1 MTTYK
6 DHEELRHYSDGD
18 SIAVI
23 ACEGPGCRFPGCS
36 AAAELVLAAVRAKFA
51 AYLGDGATGP
61 VLYPGSHESLH
72 TPGAFVVSWE
82 EGPFQWTYD
91 PQGYTGIPDDVFIE
105 PVNHWCLGVY
115 PDIGPGN
122 AEPAA
127 AWDEPAD
134 DCPLPVKEPWKP
146 LDRETAIGKLA
157 EVHPELDRAG
167 IEARYARYLSGFPAS
182 EPHTITRT
190 GTYLT
195 EDGVQSGTV
204 VTRRPTEAEL
214 QAAFLAAKGRG
225 KILDDDVLAAI
236 LTAAHDAAHPEGNE
250 K

>member
-23 ACEGPGCRFPGCS
+23 ACEGPGCRFPGCA
-36 AAAELVLAAVRAKFA
+36 AAAELVLAAV
-51 AYLGDGATGP
+51 
-61 VLYPGSHESLH
+61 
-72 TPGAFVVSWE
+72 
-82 EGPFQWTYD
+82 
-91 PQGYTGIPDDVFIE
+91 
-105 PVNHWCLGVY
+105 
-115 PDIGPGN
+115 
-122 AEPAA
+122 
-127 AWDEPAD
+127 
-134 DCPLPVKEPWKP
+134 KP

-225 KILDDDVLAAI
+225 KILDDDVLTAI